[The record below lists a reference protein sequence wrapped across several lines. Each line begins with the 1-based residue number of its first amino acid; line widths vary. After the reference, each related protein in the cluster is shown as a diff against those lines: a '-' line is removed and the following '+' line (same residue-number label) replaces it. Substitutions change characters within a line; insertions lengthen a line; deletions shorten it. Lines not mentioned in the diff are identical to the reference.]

1 MRPNQ
6 QNMNKQRSRGR
17 NNNNNNNNQRR
28 GGGGNPLSR
37 NYESNGPD
45 VKIRGNASHIAEKY
59 TQLARDAAASG
70 DNVMAENYLQHA
82 EHYNRIILAAQA
94 QFQPRQDQQAEAS
107 SDDESSDDETVT
119 AEATPE
125 TVEAENKAD
134 AGSEEGRPRRAQR
147 QRRPRRE
154 TTEDVA
160 KAEGNDAEPPSEPA
174 PAAAAEANSTA
185 EADEKPK
192 RARRTPRRTTKK
204 ADADLGETTQ
214 PDLGELP
221 AFLTAGREAAAE

>member
-1 MRPNQ
+1 
-6 QNMNKQRSRGR
+6 MNKQRSRGR
-17 NNNNNNNNQRR
+17 NNNNQRR

-107 SDDESSDDETVT
+107 SDDGASEDEAVKAEAKPET
-119 AEATPE
+119 AEVE
-125 TVEAENKAD
+125 TRAD
-134 AGSEEGRPRRAQR
+134 AGSDEGKPRRAQR

-154 TTEDVA
+154 NTEEAA
-160 KAEGNDAEPPSEPA
+160 KAEASDAEAPAEPA
-174 PAAAAEANSTA
+174 PAAAAEANGGT
-185 EADEKPK
+185 EGDEKPK
-192 RARRTPRRTTKK
+192 RARRTTRRTTKK
-204 ADADLGETTQ
+204 ADADPADAPQ